1 MTSSVL
7 KTSEIIELLPVATP
21 VVEDVVVVGGNIWQ
35 VQLSDTVERAIS
47 NSRVFCLNY
56 CSFQNIR

>member
-7 KTSEIIELLPVATP
+7 KTSEIIELLQVATP
-21 VVEDVVVVGGNIWQ
+21 VVEDVVVGGNIWQ
-35 VQLSDTVERAIS
+35 VQHSDTVERAIS

-56 CSFQNIR
+56 CCFQNIR